1 MKTAALL
8 TVSAFLAFTAPA
20 SAGTET
26 FADLALEPHP
36 GARLP
41 LAAALRDETGAP
53 VSLGDFFTGKPVVLV
68 LDYLRCRTICGV
80 VLGNLAAATAAAPP
94 GPARG
99 YTVLAISIDPRDTPA
114 DAAAAKAKYLARYP
128 APAASAWHF
137 LTGSEAAVRAIG
149 DTTGFHY
156 RYDRASDQY
165 IHPAALVIVAPEGN
179 VAGYIADHEL
189 TPATLAAALDT
200 ANAGRTTGPLQRLL
214 LLCFGGSGSGRYT
227 PLIEA
232 ALVLFNI
239 AGMLAA
245 CGLFLWVRRHQHR

>member
-1 MKTAALL
+1 MKAAVLL
-8 TVSAFLAFTAPA
+8 AVFALFAFTAPV
-20 SAGTET
+20 SAEDQP

-41 LAAALRDETGAP
+41 LNAALRDETGTP

-68 LDYLRCRTICGV
+68 LEYLRCRTICGV
-80 VLGNLAAATAAAPP
+80 VLGNLAEAAAVPP
-94 GPARG
+94 SSARG

-114 DAAAAKAKYLARYP
+114 DAAAAKTRYLARYP

-165 IHPAALVIVAPEGN
+165 IHSAALFIASPEGN
-179 VAGYIADHEL
+179 IAGYIADFEL

-214 LLCFGGSGSGRYT
+214 LLCFGGSASGRYT

-239 AGMLAA
+239 AGILAA
-245 CGLFLWVRRHQHR
+245 CGLFLWVRRHQHH